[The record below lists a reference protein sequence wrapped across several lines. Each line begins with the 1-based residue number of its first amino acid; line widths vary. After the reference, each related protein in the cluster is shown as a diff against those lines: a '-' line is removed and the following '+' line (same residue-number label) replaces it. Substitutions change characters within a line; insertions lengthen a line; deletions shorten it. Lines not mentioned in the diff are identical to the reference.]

1 MQDVAREITALLE
14 PSEPSEPLGH
24 RLLLF
29 GGEGCG
35 TVIFEAKAVPFKS
48 GLAFLV
54 RSITSDAESKTI
66 PHIGELPTMFA
77 PTEDALKFLIRRAY
91 NLHWINQPRAVLMPP
106 SDMGHE
112 RNYESGAVNVILGP
126 WSRLEVGDYDSHQER
141 TLRETVAAL
150 TVMHVPEGLKW

>member
-14 PSEPSEPLGH
+14 PSEPLGY

-29 GGEGCG
+29 GGKGYG
-35 TVIFEAKAVPFKS
+35 SVIFEAKAVAFKR

-54 RSITSDAESKTI
+54 RSITTDAESKTI

-91 NLHWINQPRAVLMPP
+91 NLSWMNRPIAVLMPP
-106 SDMGHE
+106 SDAGHE
-112 RNYESGAVNVILGP
+112 RNYESGAVNVNMGVEY
-126 WSRLEVGDYDSHQER
+126 SYEVGDYDSHQER

>member
-14 PSEPSEPLGH
+14 PSEPIGY

-29 GGEGCG
+29 GGAGCG
-35 TVIFEAKAVPFKS
+35 TVIFEAKAVTFKR

-54 RSITSDAESKTI
+54 RSITTDAESKTI

-77 PTEDALKFLIRRAY
+77 PTEDALKFLFRRAY

-106 SDMGHE
+106 SDAGHE
-112 RNYESGAVNVILGP
+112 PNYGSGAVNVNLGVECIY
-126 WSRLEVGDYDSHQER
+126 EVGDYDSRQER